1 PAAGAA
7 RGRDEIEHLALTHDE
22 FTVHVVEVCRSCS
35 WNHLILSYEVGLTP
49 GAGKRVRRAARE
61 LRRHS

>member
-1 PAAGAA
+1 
-7 RGRDEIEHLALTHDE
+7 
-22 FTVHVVEVCRSCS
+22 VHVVEVCRSCS